1 LSTIAFHTLGCKLNF
16 AESSDLA
23 RRFAQS
29 GYKQVDF
36 KEKADVYVVNTC
48 TVTQIAEKKCRNA
61 IRQAHSLNPNAIIAV
76 IGCFSQ
82 LNPEQIENI
91 EGVDIIL
98 GNDDKHKLV
107 DYVLTHQKTNTPT
120 NQVFDISH
128 LKTFYTS
135 YSSDDRTRSFLKVQD
150 GCDYFCTYCA
160 IPHARGRSRNENIET
175 IIACAKELAKE
186 NKKEVV
192 LTGVNIGDFGKSTNE
207 TFLQLIKR
215 LDEIEE
221 IQRYR
226 ISSIEPNLITEEI
239 IDFCTTSRAF
249 LPHFHIP
256 LQSGD
261 NKILK
266 LMHRKYERELF
277 AQRVNYIKEKMPHAF
292 IAADVIVGFP
302 QETEED
308 FQSTYNF
315 IESLPLAFLHV
326 FTYSERPNTIA
337 AKMEGKVPISERRR
351 RSQELQ
357 KLSLKKKQQFYE
369 RNQGNKVSVLW
380 EADNENGLMFGFS
393 ENYIRVARPF
403 DEKYINHITEETLEE
418 IDSTLQ
424 YYKVTKQ

>member
-1 LSTIAFHTLGCKLNF
+1 LATIAFHTLGCKLNF

-23 RRFAQS
+23 RRFAEN
-29 GYKQVDF
+29 GYNQVDF
-36 KEKADVYVVNTC
+36 KQKADVYVLNTC

-61 IRQAHSLNPNAIIAV
+61 IRQAHTLNPEAIIAV

-82 LNPEQIENI
+82 LNPDVIESI

-107 DYVLTHQKTNTPT
+107 DYVLNHHKTSIPT
-120 NQVFDISH
+120 NKVFDISH

-160 IPHARGRSRNENIET
+160 IPFARGRSRNEDIET
-175 IIACAKELAKE
+175 IVDCAKQLANE
-186 NKKEVV
+186 GKKEVV

-207 TFLQLIKR
+207 TFLDLIKR

-226 ISSIEPNLITEEI
+226 ISSIEPNLITEEV
-239 IDFCTTSRAF
+239 IDFCASSRAF

-277 AQRVNYIKEKMPHAF
+277 AGRVNYIKEKMPLAF

-302 QETEED
+302 QETKED
-308 FQSTYNF
+308 FLSTYQF

-337 AKMEGKVPISERRR
+337 AKMQGKVPIAERRE
-351 RSQELQ
+351 RSKELQ
-357 KLSLKKKQQFYE
+357 NLSIEKKLKFYE
-369 RNQGNKVSVLW
+369 KNCGNKGKILW
-380 EADNENGLMFGFS
+380 EADNEKGLMFGFS
-393 ENYIRVARPF
+393 ENYIRVARNF
-403 DEKYINHITEETLEE
+403 DEKYINQITEETLKEL
-418 IDSTLQ
+418 DTANQ
-424 YYKVTKQ
+424 YYKI

>member
-1 LSTIAFHTLGCKLNF
+1 MATIAFHTLGCKLNF

-23 RRFAQS
+23 RRFSAQ
-29 GYKQVDF
+29 GYNQVDF
-36 KEKADVYVVNTC
+36 KQKADVYVLNTC

-61 IRQAHSLNPNAIIAV
+61 IRQAHSLNPEAIIAV

-82 LNPEQIENI
+82 LNPDVIETI

-107 DYVLTHQKTNTPT
+107 DYVLNHHKTSSPT
-120 NQVFDISH
+120 NKVFDISR

-160 IPHARGRSRNENIET
+160 IPFARGRSRNKDIET
-175 IIACAKELAKE
+175 IIDCAKQLAKE
-186 NKKEVV
+186 GKKEVV

-207 TFLQLIKR
+207 TFLDLIKR

-221 IQRYR
+221 IKRYR
-226 ISSIEPNLITEEI
+226 ISSIEPNLITKEV
-239 IDFCTTSRAF
+239 IDFCANSRAF

-277 AQRVNYIKEKMPHAF
+277 AERVNYIKEKMPLAF

-302 QETEED
+302 QETKED
-308 FQSTYNF
+308 FLSTYKF

-337 AKMEGKVPISERRR
+337 AKMQGKVPIAERRE
-351 RSQELQ
+351 RSKELQ
-357 KLSLKKKQQFYE
+357 KLSIEKKLKFYE
-369 RNQGNKVSVLW
+369 KNCGNKEKILW
-380 EADNENGLMFGFS
+380 EADNENGMMFGFS
-393 ENYIRVARPF
+393 GNYIRVARPF
-403 DEKYINHITEETLEE
+403 EEKYINQITEEELTKL
-418 IDSTLQ
+418 DKSKQ
-424 YYKVTKQ
+424 YFKL

>member
-1 LSTIAFHTLGCKLNF
+1 MATIAFHTLGCKLNF

-23 RRFAQS
+23 RRFSAI

-36 KEKADVYVVNTC
+36 KEKADVYVLNTC

-61 IRQAHSLNPNAIIAV
+61 IRQAHNLNPQSIIAV

-82 LNPEQIENI
+82 LNPGAIEKI

-107 DYVLTHQKTNTPT
+107 DYVLNHTKTNTPS
-120 NQVFDISH
+120 NKVFDISR

-160 IPHARGRSRNENIET
+160 IPHARGRSRNEDIET
-175 IIACAKELAKE
+175 IISCAKELAKE
-186 NKKEVV
+186 GKKEVV

-207 TFLQLIKR
+207 TFLQLIQR

-226 ISSIEPNLITEEI
+226 ISSIEPNLITEEV
-239 IDFCTTSRAF
+239 IDFCAKSRAF

-277 AQRVNYIKEKMPHAF
+277 AERVNYIKEKMPYAF

-308 FQSTYNF
+308 FQSTYKF

-337 AKMEGKVPISERRR
+337 TKMEGKVPIEERRR
-351 RSQELQ
+351 RSKDLQ
-357 KLSLKKKQQFYE
+357 NLSLEKKIQFYE
-369 RNQGNKVSVLW
+369 KNKGNKGKILW
-380 EADNENGLMFGFS
+380 ESDIENGMMFGFS

-403 DEKYINHITEETLEE
+403 EEKYINQITEETLLEL
-418 IDSTLQ
+418 DYQNQ
-424 YYKVTKQ
+424 YYKL

>member
-1 LSTIAFHTLGCKLNF
+1 MATIAFHTLGCKLNF

-23 RRFAQS
+23 RRFSAQ
-29 GYKQVDF
+29 GYNQVDF
-36 KEKADVYVVNTC
+36 KQKADVYVLNTC

-61 IRQAHSLNPNAIIAV
+61 IRQAHSLNPEAIIAV

-82 LNPEQIENI
+82 LNPDVIETI

-107 DYVLTHQKTNTPT
+107 DYVLNHHKTSSPT
-120 NQVFDISH
+120 NKVFDISR

-160 IPHARGRSRNENIET
+160 IPFARGRSRNKDIET
-175 IIACAKELAKE
+175 IIDCAKQLAKE
-186 NKKEVV
+186 GKKEVV

-207 TFLQLIKR
+207 TFLDLIKR

-221 IQRYR
+221 IKRYR
-226 ISSIEPNLITEEI
+226 ISSIEPNLITKEV
-239 IDFCTTSRAF
+239 IDFCANSRAF

-277 AQRVNYIKEKMPHAF
+277 AERVNYIKEKMPLAF
-292 IAADVIVGFP
+292 VAADVIVGFP
-302 QETEED
+302 QETKED
-308 FQSTYNF
+308 FLSTYKF

-337 AKMEGKVPISERRR
+337 AKMQGKVPIAERRE
-351 RSQELQ
+351 RSKELQ
-357 KLSLKKKQQFYE
+357 KLSLEKKIKFYE
-369 RNQGNKVSVLW
+369 KNCGNKEKILW
-380 EADNENGLMFGFS
+380 EADNENGMMFGFS
-393 ENYIRVARPF
+393 GNYIRVARLF
-403 DEKYINHITEETLEE
+403 EEKYINQITEEELTKL
-418 IDSTLQ
+418 DKSKQ
-424 YYKVTKQ
+424 YFKL

>member
-1 LSTIAFHTLGCKLNF
+1 MATIAFHTLGCKLNF

-23 RRFAQS
+23 RRFSAQ
-29 GYKQVDF
+29 GYNQVDF
-36 KEKADVYVVNTC
+36 KQKADVYVLNTC

-61 IRQAHSLNPNAIIAV
+61 IRQAHSLNPEAIIAV

-82 LNPEQIENI
+82 LNSNVIETI

-107 DYVLTHQKTNTPT
+107 DYVLNHHKTSSPT
-120 NQVFDISH
+120 NKVFDISR

-160 IPHARGRSRNENIET
+160 IPFARGRSRNKDIGT
-175 IIACAKELAKE
+175 IIDCAKQLAKE
-186 NKKEVV
+186 GKKEVV

-207 TFLQLIKR
+207 TFLDLIKR

-221 IQRYR
+221 IKRYR
-226 ISSIEPNLITEEI
+226 ISSIEPNLITKEV
-239 IDFCTTSRAF
+239 IDFCANSRAF

-277 AQRVNYIKEKMPHAF
+277 AERVNYIKEKMPLAF

-302 QETEED
+302 QETKED
-308 FQSTYNF
+308 FLSTYKF

-337 AKMEGKVPISERRR
+337 AKMQGKVPIAERRE
-351 RSQELQ
+351 RSKELQ
-357 KLSLKKKQQFYE
+357 KLSLEKKIKFYE
-369 RNQGNKVSVLW
+369 KNCGNKEKILW
-380 EADNENGLMFGFS
+380 EADNENGMMFGFS
-393 ENYIRVARPF
+393 GNYIRVARPF
-403 DEKYINHITEETLEE
+403 EEKYINQITEEELTKL
-418 IDSTLQ
+418 DKSKQ
-424 YYKVTKQ
+424 YFKL

>member
-1 LSTIAFHTLGCKLNF
+1 MATIAFHTLGCKLNF

-23 RRFAQS
+23 RRFSAI

-36 KEKADVYVVNTC
+36 KEKADVYVLNTC

-61 IRQAHSLNPNAIIAV
+61 IRQAHNLNPQSIIAV

-82 LNPEQIENI
+82 LNPDAIEKI

-107 DYVLTHQKTNTPT
+107 DYVLNHTKTNTPS
-120 NQVFDISH
+120 NKVFDISR

-160 IPHARGRSRNENIET
+160 IPHARGRSRNEDIET
-175 IIACAKELAKE
+175 IVGCAKELAKE
-186 NKKEVV
+186 GKKEVV
-192 LTGVNIGDFGKSTNE
+192 LTGVNIGDFGKSTKE
-207 TFLQLIKR
+207 TFLELIQR

-226 ISSIEPNLITEEI
+226 ISSIEPNLITEEV
-239 IDFCTTSRAF
+239 IDFCAKSRAF

-277 AQRVNYIKEKMPHAF
+277 AQRVNYIKEKMPYAF

-302 QETEED
+302 QETDAD
-308 FQSTYNF
+308 FQSTYKF

-337 AKMEGKVPISERRR
+337 AKMEGKVPIEERRR
-351 RSQELQ
+351 RSKDLQ
-357 KLSLKKKQQFYE
+357 NLSLEKKNQFYE
-369 RNQGNKVSVLW
+369 KNKGNKGKILW
-380 EADNENGLMFGFS
+380 ESDIENGMMFGFS

-403 DEKYINHITEETLEE
+403 EEKYINQITEETLLEL
-418 IDSTLQ
+418 DYQNQ
-424 YYKVTKQ
+424 YYKL

>member
-1 LSTIAFHTLGCKLNF
+1 MATIAFHTLGCKLNF

-23 RRFAQS
+23 RRFAEN
-29 GYKQVDF
+29 GYNQVDF
-36 KEKADVYVVNTC
+36 KQKADVYVLNTC

-61 IRQAHSLNPNAIIAV
+61 IRQAHTLNPNAIIAV

-82 LNPEQIENI
+82 LNPQEIEKI

-107 DYVLTHQKTNTPT
+107 DYVLNHNKTCVPT
-120 NQVFDISH
+120 NKVFDISR

-160 IPHARGRSRNENIET
+160 IPHARGRSRNEDIET
-175 IIACAKELAKE
+175 IVGCAKQLAKE
-186 NKKEVV
+186 GKKEVV

-207 TFLQLIKR
+207 TFLDLIKR

-221 IQRYR
+221 IKRYR
-226 ISSIEPNLITEEI
+226 ISSIEPNLITEEV
-239 IDFCTTSRAF
+239 IDFCATSRAF

-277 AQRVNYIKEKMPHAF
+277 AERVNYIKEKMPFAF
-292 IAADVIVGFP
+292 VAADVIVGFP
-302 QETEED
+302 QETKED
-308 FQSTYNF
+308 FQSTYKF

-337 AKMEGKVPISERRR
+337 AKMPGKVPIAERRE
-351 RSQELQ
+351 RSKELQ
-357 KLSLKKKQQFYE
+357 NLSTEKKLQFYE
-369 RNQGNKVSVLW
+369 KNCGNKGKILW

-393 ENYIRVARPF
+393 ENYIRVARNF
-403 DEKYINHITEETLEE
+403 EEKYINQITEEELTQL
-418 IDSTLQ
+418 DKSKQ
-424 YYKVTKQ
+424 YYKL

>member
-1 LSTIAFHTLGCKLNF
+1 MATIAFHTLGCKLNF

-23 RRFAQS
+23 RRFS
-29 GYKQVDF
+29 VHGYNQVDF
-36 KEKADVYVVNTC
+36 KQKADVYVLNTC

-61 IRQAHSLNPNAIIAV
+61 IRQAHTLNPNAIIAV

-82 LNPEQIENI
+82 LNPEAIEAI

-107 DYVLTHQKTNTPT
+107 DYVLNHNKTNTPS
-120 NQVFDISH
+120 NKVFDISR

-160 IPHARGRSRNENIET
+160 IPHARGRSRNEDIET
-175 IIACAKELAKE
+175 IVSCAKELAKE
-186 NKKEVV
+186 GKKEVV

-207 TFLQLIKR
+207 TFLELIKR
-215 LDEIEE
+215 LDEIEQ

-239 IDFCTTSRAF
+239 IDFCAKSRAF

-256 LQSGD
+256 LQSAD

-292 IAADVIVGFP
+292 VAADVIVGFP
-302 QETEED
+302 QETKED
-308 FQSTYNF
+308 FLSTYQF

-337 AKMEGKVPISERRR
+337 AKMEGKVPISERRE
-351 RSQELQ
+351 RSKELQ
-357 KLSLKKKQQFYE
+357 KLSIEKKNFFYE
-369 RNQGNKVSVLW
+369 NNQGYKGKILW
-380 EADNENGLMFGFS
+380 ESDNENGMMFGFS
-393 ENYIRVARPF
+393 ENYIRVGRKF
-403 DEKYINHITEETLEE
+403 EEKYINQITEEELTQL
-418 IDSTLQ
+418 DTSKQ
-424 YYKVTKQ
+424 YFKL

>member
-1 LSTIAFHTLGCKLNF
+1 LATIAFHTLGCKLNF

-23 RRFAQS
+23 RRFS
-29 GYKQVDF
+29 VHGYNQVDF
-36 KEKADVYVVNTC
+36 KQKADVYVLNTC

-61 IRQAHSLNPNAIIAV
+61 IRQAHTLNPNAIIAV

-82 LNPEQIENI
+82 LNPEAIEAI

-107 DYVLTHQKTNTPT
+107 DYVLNHNKTNTPS
-120 NQVFDISH
+120 NKVFDISR

-160 IPHARGRSRNENIET
+160 IPHARGRSRNEDIET
-175 IIACAKELAKE
+175 IVSCAKELAKE
-186 NKKEVV
+186 GKKEVV

-207 TFLQLIKR
+207 TFLELIKR
-215 LDEIEE
+215 LDEIEQ

-239 IDFCTTSRAF
+239 IDFCAKSRAF

-256 LQSGD
+256 LQSAD

-292 IAADVIVGFP
+292 VAADVIVGFP
-302 QETEED
+302 QETKED
-308 FQSTYNF
+308 FLSTYQF

-337 AKMEGKVPISERRR
+337 AKMEGKVPISERRE
-351 RSQELQ
+351 RSKELQ
-357 KLSLKKKQQFYE
+357 KLSIEKKNFFYE
-369 RNQGNKVSVLW
+369 NNQGYKGKILW
-380 EADNENGLMFGFS
+380 ESDNENGMMFGFS
-393 ENYIRVARPF
+393 ENYIRVGRKF
-403 DEKYINHITEETLEE
+403 EEKYINQITEEELTQL
-418 IDSTLQ
+418 DTSKQ
-424 YYKVTKQ
+424 YFKL

>member
-1 LSTIAFHTLGCKLNF
+1 MATIAFHTLGCKLNF

-23 RRFAQS
+23 RRFSAH
-29 GYKQVDF
+29 GYNQVDF
-36 KEKADVYVVNTC
+36 KQKADVYVLNTC

-61 IRQAHSLNPNAIIAV
+61 IRQAHSLNPEAIIAV

-82 LNPEQIENI
+82 LNSNVIETI

-107 DYVLTHQKTNTPT
+107 DYVLNHHKTSSPT
-120 NQVFDISH
+120 NKVFDISH

-160 IPHARGRSRNENIET
+160 IPFARGRSRNKDIET
-175 IIACAKELAKE
+175 IIDCAKQLAKE
-186 NKKEVV
+186 GKKEVV

-207 TFLQLIKR
+207 TFLDLIKR

-221 IQRYR
+221 IKRYR
-226 ISSIEPNLITEEI
+226 ISSIEPNLITKEV
-239 IDFCTTSRAF
+239 IDFCANSRAF

-277 AQRVNYIKEKMPHAF
+277 AERVNYIKEKMPLAF

-302 QETEED
+302 QETKED
-308 FQSTYNF
+308 FLSTYKF
-315 IESLPLAFLHV
+315 IETLPLAFLHV

-337 AKMEGKVPISERRR
+337 AKMQGKVPIAERRE
-351 RSQELQ
+351 RSKELQ
-357 KLSLKKKQQFYE
+357 KLSLEKKIKFYE
-369 RNQGNKVSVLW
+369 KNCGNKEKILW
-380 EADNENGLMFGFS
+380 EADNENGMMFGFS
-393 ENYIRVARPF
+393 GNYIRVARPF
-403 DEKYINHITEETLEE
+403 EEKYINQITEEELTKL
-418 IDSTLQ
+418 DKSKQ
-424 YYKVTKQ
+424 YFKL

>member
-1 LSTIAFHTLGCKLNF
+1 MATIAFHTLGCKLNF

-23 RRFAQS
+23 RRFS
-29 GYKQVDF
+29 VHGYNQVDF
-36 KEKADVYVVNTC
+36 KQKADVYVLNTC

-61 IRQAHSLNPNAIIAV
+61 IRQAHTLNPNAIIAV

-82 LNPEQIENI
+82 LNPEAIEAI

-107 DYVLTHQKTNTPT
+107 DYVLNHNKTNTPS
-120 NQVFDISH
+120 NKVFDISR

-160 IPHARGRSRNENIET
+160 IPHARGRSRNEDIET
-175 IIACAKELAKE
+175 IVSCAKELAKE
-186 NKKEVV
+186 GKKEVV

-207 TFLQLIKR
+207 TFLELIKR
-215 LDEIEE
+215 LDEIEQ

-239 IDFCTTSRAF
+239 IDFCAKSRAF

-292 IAADVIVGFP
+292 VAADVIVGFP
-302 QETEED
+302 QETKED
-308 FQSTYNF
+308 FISTYQF

-337 AKMEGKVPISERRR
+337 AKMEGKVPISERRE
-351 RSQELQ
+351 RSKELQ
-357 KLSLKKKQQFYE
+357 KLSIEKKNFFYE
-369 RNQGNKVSVLW
+369 NNQGYKGKILW
-380 EADNENGLMFGFS
+380 ESDNENGMMFGFS
-393 ENYIRVARPF
+393 ENYIRVGRKF
-403 DEKYINHITEETLEE
+403 EEKYINQITEEELTQL
-418 IDSTLQ
+418 DTSKQ
-424 YYKVTKQ
+424 YFKL

>member
-1 LSTIAFHTLGCKLNF
+1 LATIAFHTLGCKLNF

-23 RRFAQS
+23 RRFS
-29 GYKQVDF
+29 VHGYNQVDF
-36 KEKADVYVVNTC
+36 KQKADVYVLNTC

-61 IRQAHSLNPNAIIAV
+61 IRQAHTLNPNAIIAV

-82 LNPEQIENI
+82 LNPEAIEAI

-107 DYVLTHQKTNTPT
+107 DYVLNHNKTNTPS
-120 NQVFDISH
+120 NKVFDISR

-160 IPHARGRSRNENIET
+160 IPHARGRSRNEDIET
-175 IIACAKELAKE
+175 IVSCAKELAKE
-186 NKKEVV
+186 GKKEVV
-192 LTGVNIGDFGKSTNE
+192 LTGVNIGDFGKSTKE
-207 TFLQLIKR
+207 TFLELIKR
-215 LDEIEE
+215 LDEIEQ

-239 IDFCTTSRAF
+239 IDFCAKSRAF

-292 IAADVIVGFP
+292 VAADVIVGFQ
-302 QETEED
+302 QETKED
-308 FQSTYNF
+308 FLSTYQF

-337 AKMEGKVPISERRR
+337 AKMEGKVPISERRE
-351 RSQELQ
+351 RSKELQ
-357 KLSLKKKQQFYE
+357 KLSIEKKNFFYE
-369 RNQGNKVSVLW
+369 NNQGYKGKILW
-380 EADNENGLMFGFS
+380 ESDNENGMMFGFS
-393 ENYIRVARPF
+393 ENYIRVGRKF
-403 DEKYINHITEETLEE
+403 EEKYINQITEEELTQL
-418 IDSTLQ
+418 DTSKQ
-424 YYKVTKQ
+424 YFKL

>member
-1 LSTIAFHTLGCKLNF
+1 MATIAFHTLGCKLNF

-23 RRFAQS
+23 RRFSAQ
-29 GYKQVDF
+29 GYNQVDF
-36 KEKADVYVVNTC
+36 KQKADVYVLNTC

-61 IRQAHSLNPNAIIAV
+61 IRQAHSLNPEAIIAV

-82 LNPEQIENI
+82 LNPDVIETI

-107 DYVLTHQKTNTPT
+107 DYVLNHHKTLSPT
-120 NQVFDISH
+120 NKVFDISR

-160 IPHARGRSRNENIET
+160 IPFARGRSRNKDIET
-175 IIACAKELAKE
+175 IIDCAKQLAKE
-186 NKKEVV
+186 GKKEVV

-207 TFLQLIKR
+207 TFLDLIKR

-221 IQRYR
+221 IKRYR
-226 ISSIEPNLITEEI
+226 ISSIEPNLITKEV
-239 IDFCTTSRAF
+239 IDFCANSRAF

-277 AQRVNYIKEKMPHAF
+277 AERVNYIKEKMPLAF

-302 QETEED
+302 QETKED
-308 FQSTYNF
+308 FLSTYKF

-337 AKMEGKVPISERRR
+337 AKMQGKVPIAERRE
-351 RSQELQ
+351 RSKELQ
-357 KLSLKKKQQFYE
+357 KLSLEKKIKFYE
-369 RNQGNKVSVLW
+369 KNCGNKEKILW
-380 EADNENGLMFGFS
+380 EADNENGMMFGFS
-393 ENYIRVARPF
+393 GNYIRVARPF
-403 DEKYINHITEETLEE
+403 EEKYINQITEEKLTQL
-418 IDSTLQ
+418 DKSKQ
-424 YYKVTKQ
+424 YFKL

>member
-1 LSTIAFHTLGCKLNF
+1 MATIAFHTLGCKLNF

-23 RRFAQS
+23 RRFSAI

-36 KEKADVYVVNTC
+36 KEKADVYVLNTC

-61 IRQAHSLNPNAIIAV
+61 IRQAHNLNPQSIIAV

-82 LNPEQIENI
+82 LNPDAIEKI

-107 DYVLTHQKTNTPT
+107 DYVLNHTKTNTPS
-120 NQVFDISH
+120 NKVFDISR

-160 IPHARGRSRNENIET
+160 IPHARGRSRNEDIET
-175 IIACAKELAKE
+175 IVGCAKELAKE
-186 NKKEVV
+186 GKKEVV

-207 TFLQLIKR
+207 TFLELIKR

-226 ISSIEPNLITEEI
+226 ISSIEPNLITEEV
-239 IDFCTTSRAF
+239 IDFCAKSRAF

-277 AQRVNYIKEKMPHAF
+277 AQRVNYIKEKMPYAF

-302 QETEED
+302 QETDAD
-308 FQSTYNF
+308 FQSTYKF

-337 AKMEGKVPISERRR
+337 AKMEGKVPIEERRR
-351 RSQELQ
+351 RSKDLQ
-357 KLSLKKKQQFYE
+357 NLSLEKKIQFYE
-369 RNQGNKVSVLW
+369 KNKGNKGKILW
-380 EADNENGLMFGFS
+380 ESDIENGMMFGFS

-403 DEKYINHITEETLEE
+403 EEKYINQITEETLLEL
-418 IDSTLQ
+418 DYQNQ
-424 YYKVTKQ
+424 YYKL

>member
-1 LSTIAFHTLGCKLNF
+1 MATIAFHTLGCKLNF

-23 RRFAQS
+23 RRFSAQ
-29 GYKQVDF
+29 GYNQVDF
-36 KEKADVYVVNTC
+36 KQKADVYVLNTC

-61 IRQAHSLNPNAIIAV
+61 IRQAHSLNPEAIIAV

-82 LNPEQIENI
+82 LNPDVIETI

-107 DYVLTHQKTNTPT
+107 DYVLNHHKTSSPT
-120 NQVFDISH
+120 NKVFDISR

-160 IPHARGRSRNENIET
+160 IPFARGRSRNKDIET
-175 IIACAKELAKE
+175 IIDCAKQLAKE
-186 NKKEVV
+186 GKKEVV

-207 TFLQLIKR
+207 TFLDLIKR

-221 IQRYR
+221 IKRYR
-226 ISSIEPNLITEEI
+226 ISSIEPNLITKEV
-239 IDFCTTSRAF
+239 IDFCANSRAF

-277 AQRVNYIKEKMPHAF
+277 AERVNYIKEKMPLAF
-292 IAADVIVGFP
+292 VAADVIVGFP
-302 QETEED
+302 QETKED
-308 FQSTYNF
+308 FLSTYKF

-337 AKMEGKVPISERRR
+337 AKMQGKVPIAERRE
-351 RSQELQ
+351 RSKELQ
-357 KLSLKKKQQFYE
+357 KLSLEKKIKFYE
-369 RNQGNKVSVLW
+369 KNCGNKEKILW
-380 EADNENGLMFGFS
+380 EADNENGMMFGFS
-393 ENYIRVARPF
+393 GNYIRVARPF
-403 DEKYINHITEETLEE
+403 EEKYINQITEEELTKL
-418 IDSTLQ
+418 DKSKQ
-424 YYKVTKQ
+424 YFKL

>member
-1 LSTIAFHTLGCKLNF
+1 MATIAFHTLGCKLNF

-23 RRFAQS
+23 RRFSAI

-36 KEKADVYVVNTC
+36 KEKADVYVLNTC

-61 IRQAHSLNPNAIIAV
+61 IRQAHNLNPQSIIAV

-82 LNPEQIENI
+82 LNPDAIEKI

-107 DYVLTHQKTNTPT
+107 DYVLNHTKTNTPS
-120 NQVFDISH
+120 NKVFDISR

-160 IPHARGRSRNENIET
+160 IPHARGRSRNEDIET
-175 IIACAKELAKE
+175 IVGCAKELAKE
-186 NKKEVV
+186 GKKEVV
-192 LTGVNIGDFGKSTNE
+192 LTGVNIGDFGKSTKE
-207 TFLQLIKR
+207 TFLELIKR

-239 IDFCTTSRAF
+239 IDFCAKSRAF

-277 AQRVNYIKEKMPHAF
+277 AQRVNYIKEKMPYAF

-308 FQSTYNF
+308 FQSTYKF

-337 AKMEGKVPISERRR
+337 AKMEGKVPIEERRR
-351 RSQELQ
+351 RSKDLQ
-357 KLSLKKKQQFYE
+357 NLSLEKKNQFYE
-369 RNQGNKVSVLW
+369 KNKGNKGKILW
-380 EADNENGLMFGFS
+380 ESDIENGMMFGFS

-403 DEKYINHITEETLEE
+403 EEKYINQITEETLLEL
-418 IDSTLQ
+418 DYQNQ
-424 YYKVTKQ
+424 YYKL

>member
-1 LSTIAFHTLGCKLNF
+1 MATIAFHTLGCKLNF

-23 RRFAQS
+23 RRFSAQ
-29 GYKQVDF
+29 GYNQVDF
-36 KEKADVYVVNTC
+36 KQKADVYVLNTC

-61 IRQAHSLNPNAIIAV
+61 IRQAHSLNPEAIIAV

-82 LNPEQIENI
+82 LNSNVIETI

-107 DYVLTHQKTNTPT
+107 DYVLNHHKTLSPT
-120 NQVFDISH
+120 NKVFDISR

-160 IPHARGRSRNENIET
+160 IPFARGRSRNKDIET
-175 IIACAKELAKE
+175 IIDCAKQLAKE
-186 NKKEVV
+186 GKKEVV

-207 TFLQLIKR
+207 TFLDLIKR

-221 IQRYR
+221 IKRYR
-226 ISSIEPNLITEEI
+226 ISSIEPNLITKEV
-239 IDFCTTSRAF
+239 IDFCANSRAF

-277 AQRVNYIKEKMPHAF
+277 AERVNYIKEKMPLAF
-292 IAADVIVGFP
+292 VAADVIVGFP
-302 QETEED
+302 QETKED
-308 FQSTYNF
+308 FLSTYKF
-315 IESLPLAFLHV
+315 IETLPLAFLHV

-337 AKMEGKVPISERRR
+337 AKMQGKVPIAERRE
-351 RSQELQ
+351 RSKELQ
-357 KLSLKKKQQFYE
+357 KLSLEKKIKFYE
-369 RNQGNKVSVLW
+369 KNCGNKEKILW
-380 EADNENGLMFGFS
+380 EADNENGMMFGFS
-393 ENYIRVARPF
+393 GNYIRVARPF
-403 DEKYINHITEETLEE
+403 EEKYINQITEEELTQL
-418 IDSTLQ
+418 DKSKQ
-424 YYKVTKQ
+424 YFKL

>member
-1 LSTIAFHTLGCKLNF
+1 MATIAFHTLGCKLNF

-23 RRFAQS
+23 RRFSAQ
-29 GYKQVDF
+29 GYNQVDF
-36 KEKADVYVVNTC
+36 KQKADVYVLNTC

-61 IRQAHSLNPNAIIAV
+61 IRQAHSLNPEAIIAV

-82 LNPEQIENI
+82 LNSNVIETI

-107 DYVLTHQKTNTPT
+107 DYVLNHHKTLSPT
-120 NQVFDISH
+120 NKVFDISH

-160 IPHARGRSRNENIET
+160 IPFARGRSRNKDIET
-175 IIACAKELAKE
+175 IIGCAKQLAKE
-186 NKKEVV
+186 GKKEVV

-207 TFLQLIKR
+207 TFLDLIKR

-221 IQRYR
+221 IKRYR
-226 ISSIEPNLITEEI
+226 ISSIEPNLITKEV
-239 IDFCTTSRAF
+239 IDFCANSRAF

-277 AQRVNYIKEKMPHAF
+277 AERVNYIKEKMPLAF

-302 QETEED
+302 QETKED
-308 FQSTYNF
+308 FLSTYKF

-337 AKMEGKVPISERRR
+337 AKMQGKVPIAERRE
-351 RSQELQ
+351 RSKELQ
-357 KLSLKKKQQFYE
+357 KLSLEKKIKFYE
-369 RNQGNKVSVLW
+369 KNCGNKEKILW
-380 EADNENGLMFGFS
+380 EADNENGMMFGFS
-393 ENYIRVARPF
+393 GNYIRVARPF
-403 DEKYINHITEETLEE
+403 EEKYINQITEEELTKL
-418 IDSTLQ
+418 DKSKQ
-424 YYKVTKQ
+424 YFKL

>member
-1 LSTIAFHTLGCKLNF
+1 MATIAFHTLGCKLNF

-23 RRFAQS
+23 RRFS
-29 GYKQVDF
+29 VHGYNQVDF
-36 KEKADVYVVNTC
+36 KQKADVYVLNTC

-61 IRQAHSLNPNAIIAV
+61 IRQAHTLNPNAIIAV

-82 LNPEQIENI
+82 LNPEAIEAI

-107 DYVLTHQKTNTPT
+107 DYVLNHNKTNTPS
-120 NQVFDISH
+120 NKVFDISR

-160 IPHARGRSRNENIET
+160 IPHARGRSRNEDIET
-175 IIACAKELAKE
+175 IVSCAKELAKE
-186 NKKEVV
+186 GKKEVV

-207 TFLQLIKR
+207 TFLELIKR
-215 LDEIEE
+215 LDEIEQ

-226 ISSIEPNLITEEI
+226 ISSIEPNLITEEV
-239 IDFCTTSRAF
+239 IDFCAKSRAF

-292 IAADVIVGFP
+292 VAADVIVGFP
-302 QETEED
+302 QETKED
-308 FQSTYNF
+308 FLSTYQF

-337 AKMEGKVPISERRR
+337 AKMEGKVPISERRE
-351 RSQELQ
+351 RSKELQ
-357 KLSLKKKQQFYE
+357 KLSIEKKNFFYE
-369 RNQGNKVSVLW
+369 NNQGYKGKILW
-380 EADNENGLMFGFS
+380 ESDNENGMMFGFS
-393 ENYIRVARPF
+393 ENYIRVGRKF
-403 DEKYINHITEETLEE
+403 EEKYINQITEEELTQL
-418 IDSTLQ
+418 DTSKQ
-424 YYKVTKQ
+424 YFKL

>member
-1 LSTIAFHTLGCKLNF
+1 MATIAFHTLGCKLNF

-23 RRFAQS
+23 RRFSAQ
-29 GYKQVDF
+29 GYNQVDF
-36 KEKADVYVVNTC
+36 KQKADVYVLNTC

-61 IRQAHSLNPNAIIAV
+61 IRQAHSLNPEAIIAV

-82 LNPEQIENI
+82 LNPDVIETI

-107 DYVLTHQKTNTPT
+107 DYVLNHHKTSSPT
-120 NQVFDISH
+120 NKVFDISR

-160 IPHARGRSRNENIET
+160 IPFARGRSRNKDIET
-175 IIACAKELAKE
+175 IIDCAKQLAKE
-186 NKKEVV
+186 GKKEVV

-207 TFLQLIKR
+207 TFLDLIKR

-221 IQRYR
+221 IKRYR
-226 ISSIEPNLITEEI
+226 ISSIEPNLITKEI
-239 IDFCTTSRAF
+239 IDFCANSRAF

-277 AQRVNYIKEKMPHAF
+277 AERVNYIKEKMPLAF
-292 IAADVIVGFP
+292 VAADVIVGFP
-302 QETEED
+302 QETKED
-308 FQSTYNF
+308 FLSTYKF

-337 AKMEGKVPISERRR
+337 AKMQGKVPIAERRE
-351 RSQELQ
+351 RSKELQ
-357 KLSLKKKQQFYE
+357 KLSLEKKIKFYE
-369 RNQGNKVSVLW
+369 KNCGNKEKILW
-380 EADNENGLMFGFS
+380 EADNENGMMFGFS
-393 ENYIRVARPF
+393 GNYIRVARPF
-403 DEKYINHITEETLEE
+403 EEKYINQITEEELTKL
-418 IDSTLQ
+418 DKSKQ
-424 YYKVTKQ
+424 YFKL

>member
-1 LSTIAFHTLGCKLNF
+1 LATIAFHTLGCKLNF

-23 RRFAQS
+23 RRFS
-29 GYKQVDF
+29 VHGYNQVDF
-36 KEKADVYVVNTC
+36 KQKADVYVLNTC

-61 IRQAHSLNPNAIIAV
+61 IRQAHTLNPNAIIAV

-82 LNPEQIENI
+82 LNPEAIEAI

-107 DYVLTHQKTNTPT
+107 DYVLNHNKTNTPS
-120 NQVFDISH
+120 NKVFDISR

-160 IPHARGRSRNENIET
+160 IPHARGRSRNEDIET
-175 IIACAKELAKE
+175 IVSCAKELAKE
-186 NKKEVV
+186 GKKEVV

-207 TFLQLIKR
+207 TFLELIKR
-215 LDEIEE
+215 LDEIEQ

-239 IDFCTTSRAF
+239 IDFCAKSRAF

-292 IAADVIVGFP
+292 VAADVIVGFP
-302 QETEED
+302 QETKED
-308 FQSTYNF
+308 FLSTYQF

-337 AKMEGKVPISERRR
+337 AKMERKVPISERRE
-351 RSQELQ
+351 RSKELQ
-357 KLSLKKKQQFYE
+357 KLSIEKKNFFYE
-369 RNQGNKVSVLW
+369 NNQGYKGKILW
-380 EADNENGLMFGFS
+380 ESDNENGMMFGFS
-393 ENYIRVARPF
+393 ENYIRVGRKF
-403 DEKYINHITEETLEE
+403 EEKYINQITEEELTQL
-418 IDSTLQ
+418 DTSKQ
-424 YYKVTKQ
+424 YFKL

>member
-1 LSTIAFHTLGCKLNF
+1 MATIAFHTLGCKLNF

-23 RRFAQS
+23 RRFAEN
-29 GYKQVDF
+29 GYNQVDF
-36 KEKADVYVVNTC
+36 KQKADVYVLNTC

-61 IRQAHSLNPNAIIAV
+61 IRQAHSLNPQAIIAV

-82 LNPEQIENI
+82 LNPDVIESI

-107 DYVLTHQKTNTPT
+107 DYVLNHHKTCTPT
-120 NQVFDISH
+120 NKVFDISR

-175 IIACAKELAKE
+175 IISCAKELAKE
-186 NKKEVV
+186 GKKEVV

-207 TFLQLIKR
+207 TFLELIKR

-221 IQRYR
+221 IKRYR
-226 ISSIEPNLITEEI
+226 ISSIEPNLITEEV
-239 IDFCTTSRAF
+239 IDFCASSRAF

-277 AQRVNYIKEKMPHAF
+277 AERVNYIKEKMPFAF

-302 QETEED
+302 QETKED
-308 FQSTYNF
+308 FRSTYQF

-337 AKMEGKVPISERRR
+337 AKMQGKVPIAERRE
-351 RSQELQ
+351 RSKELQ
-357 KLSLKKKQQFYE
+357 NLSFEKKIQFYE
-369 RNQGNKVSVLW
+369 KNYGNKGKILW
-380 EADNENGLMFGFS
+380 EADNENGMMFGFS

-403 DEKYINHITEETLEE
+403 EEKYINQITEEELKQLDE
-418 IDSTLQ
+418 SKQ
-424 YYKVTKQ
+424 YYKL

>member
-1 LSTIAFHTLGCKLNF
+1 MATIAFHTLGCKLNF

-23 RRFAQS
+23 RRFSAE
-29 GYKQVDF
+29 GYNQVDF
-36 KEKADVYVVNTC
+36 KHKADVYVLNTC

-61 IRQAHSLNPNAIIAV
+61 IRQAHTLNPNAIIAV

-82 LNPEQIENI
+82 LNPQEIEKI

-107 DYVLTHQKTNTPT
+107 DYVLNHNKTCVPT
-120 NQVFDISH
+120 NKVFDISR

-160 IPHARGRSRNENIET
+160 IPHARGRSRNEDIET
-175 IIACAKELAKE
+175 IVGCAKQLAKE
-186 NKKEVV
+186 GKKEVV

-207 TFLQLIKR
+207 TFLDLIKR

-221 IQRYR
+221 IKRYR
-226 ISSIEPNLITEEI
+226 ISSIEPNLITEEV
-239 IDFCTTSRAF
+239 IDFCATSRAF

-277 AQRVNYIKEKMPHAF
+277 AERVNYIKEKMPFAF
-292 IAADVIVGFP
+292 VAADVIVGFP
-302 QETEED
+302 QETKED
-308 FQSTYNF
+308 FQSTYKF

-337 AKMEGKVPISERRR
+337 AKMQGKVPIAERRE
-351 RSQELQ
+351 RSKELQ
-357 KLSLKKKQQFYE
+357 NLSTEKKLQFYE
-369 RNQGNKVSVLW
+369 KNCGNKGKILW

-393 ENYIRVARPF
+393 ENYIRVARNF
-403 DEKYINHITEETLEE
+403 EEKYINQITEEELTQL
-418 IDSTLQ
+418 DKSKQ
-424 YYKVTKQ
+424 YYKL

>member
-1 LSTIAFHTLGCKLNF
+1 LATIAFHTLGCKLNF

-23 RRFAQS
+23 RRFS
-29 GYKQVDF
+29 VHGYNQVDF
-36 KEKADVYVVNTC
+36 KQKADVYVLNTC

-61 IRQAHSLNPNAIIAV
+61 IRQAHTLNPNAIIAV

-82 LNPEQIENI
+82 LNPEAIEAI

-107 DYVLTHQKTNTPT
+107 DYVLNHNKTNTPS
-120 NQVFDISH
+120 NKVFDISR

-160 IPHARGRSRNENIET
+160 IPHARGRSRNEDIET
-175 IIACAKELAKE
+175 IVSCAKELAKE
-186 NKKEVV
+186 GKKEVV

-207 TFLQLIKR
+207 TFLELIKR
-215 LDEIEE
+215 LDEIEQ

-239 IDFCTTSRAF
+239 IDFCAKSRAF

-292 IAADVIVGFP
+292 VAADVIVGFP
-302 QETEED
+302 QETKED
-308 FQSTYNF
+308 FLSTYQF

-337 AKMEGKVPISERRR
+337 AKMEGKVPISERRE
-351 RSQELQ
+351 RSKELQ
-357 KLSLKKKQQFYE
+357 KLSIEKKNFFYE
-369 RNQGNKVSVLW
+369 NNQGYKGKILW
-380 EADNENGLMFGFS
+380 ESDNENGMMFGFS
-393 ENYIRVARPF
+393 ENYIRVGRKF
-403 DEKYINHITEETLEE
+403 EEKYINQITEEELTQL
-418 IDSTLQ
+418 DTSKQ
-424 YYKVTKQ
+424 YFKL

>member
-1 LSTIAFHTLGCKLNF
+1 LATIAFHTLGCKLNF

-23 RRFAQS
+23 RRFS
-29 GYKQVDF
+29 VHGYNQVDF
-36 KEKADVYVVNTC
+36 KQKADVYVLNTC

-61 IRQAHSLNPNAIIAV
+61 IRQAHTLNPNAIIAV

-82 LNPEQIENI
+82 LNPEAIEAI

-107 DYVLTHQKTNTPT
+107 DYVLNHNKTNTPS
-120 NQVFDISH
+120 NKVFDISR

-160 IPHARGRSRNENIET
+160 IPHARGRSRNEDIET
-175 IIACAKELAKE
+175 IVSCAKELAKE
-186 NKKEVV
+186 GKKEVV
-192 LTGVNIGDFGKSTNE
+192 LTGVNIGDFGKSTKE
-207 TFLQLIKR
+207 TFLELIKR
-215 LDEIEE
+215 LDEIEQ

-239 IDFCTTSRAF
+239 IDFCAKSRAF

-292 IAADVIVGFP
+292 VAADVIVGFP
-302 QETEED
+302 QETKED
-308 FQSTYNF
+308 FLSTYQF

-337 AKMEGKVPISERRR
+337 AKMEGKVPISERRE
-351 RSQELQ
+351 RSKELQ
-357 KLSLKKKQQFYE
+357 KLSIEKKNFFYE
-369 RNQGNKVSVLW
+369 NNQGYKGKILW
-380 EADNENGLMFGFS
+380 ESDNENGMMFGFS
-393 ENYIRVARPF
+393 ENYIRVGRKF
-403 DEKYINHITEETLEE
+403 EEKYINQITEEELTQL
-418 IDSTLQ
+418 DTSKQ
-424 YYKVTKQ
+424 YFKL